1 MTSLG
6 FRKRACSIKIFY
18 TGLMKYVPIVLALAL
33 SGCFKDETVSGY
45 TDTETVWKLAEID
58 GVATDQTVTLRF
70 PEEGRITGQGPCN
83 RYFAAQTVPYPWFKA
98 EAIGST
104 KMACPNLD
112 KEAAYFA
119 ALSSMSLIEVSGD
132 RLLLTNED
140 STSSLFFKAHK
151 SVE

>member
-98 EAIGST
+98 GPIGST
-104 KMACPNLD
+104 KRACPDL
-112 KEAAYFA
+112 KAE
-119 ALSSMSLIEVSGD
+119 
-132 RLLLTNED
+132 T
-140 STSSLFFKAHK
+140 LFFQTLAKMTLSEVAGDTLILSNDDGAQMVFRAK
-151 SVE
+151 